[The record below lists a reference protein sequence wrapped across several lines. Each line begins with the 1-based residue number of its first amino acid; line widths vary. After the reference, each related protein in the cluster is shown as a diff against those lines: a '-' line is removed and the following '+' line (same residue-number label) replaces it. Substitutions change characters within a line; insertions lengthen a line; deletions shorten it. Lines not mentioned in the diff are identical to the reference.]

1 MMPWELEMVVD
12 CDSCEV
18 RGKACQD
25 CVISVLL
32 GSPPCVELDSSEQRA
47 IDVLAGAGLVPKL
60 RLIPIQ
66 PVKTSEV
73 A

>member
-1 MMPWELEMVVD
+1 MVVD

-25 CVISVLL
+25 CVVSVLL
-32 GSPPCVELDSSEQRA
+32 GAPPSIELDSNEQRA

-60 RLIPIQ
+60 RLVPVQ
-66 PVKTSEV
+66 PVSRPEV

>member
-1 MMPWELEMVVD
+1 MVVD

-18 RGKACQD
+18 RGLACQD

-32 GSPPCVELDSSEQRA
+32 GSPPNVELDSSEQRA
-47 IDVLAGAGLVPKL
+47 INVLADAGLVPKL
-60 RLIPIQ
+60 RLIPVG
-66 PVKTSEV
+66 PRVDTPEV

>member
-1 MMPWELEMVVD
+1 MVVD

-25 CVISVLL
+25 CVVSVLL
-32 GSPPCVELDSSEQRA
+32 GAPPNIELDANEQRA

-60 RLIPIQ
+60 RLIPIR
-66 PVKTSEV
+66 PVSRPEV

>member
-1 MMPWELEMVVD
+1 MLVD

-25 CVISVLL
+25 CVVSVLL
-32 GSPPCVELDSSEQRA
+32 GTPPSNSLDTSEQLA
-47 IDVLAGAGLVPKL
+47 IDALASAGLVPKL
-60 RLIPIQ
+60 RLIPIR
-66 PVKTSEV
+66 PVTRPEV

>member
-1 MMPWELEMVVD
+1 MLVD

-18 RGKACQD
+18 RGRACQD
-25 CVISVLL
+25 CVVSVLL
-32 GSPPCVELDSSEQRA
+32 GSPPSIELDSSEQRA

-60 RLIPIQ
+60 RLVPIR
-66 PVKTSEV
+66 PVTTPEV